1 MRSVRMGALLAL
13 VFAASAFAQE
23 ATPVEELRPRNASLQ
38 LGLGGYLPRVDTAP
52 GVTGAP
58 YASTF
63 GQDAS
68 MLLFQAEV
76 DRFLWQKY
84 GAAGVGFSF
93 GYAEKY
99 GPAQI
104 VQTPATPAGTT
115 TTEKTAL
122 KVLPLRLLAVYRMDY
137 GALHWGIPLV
147 PFVKVGLAYTPWWV
161 LKGDD
166 VETFQGQS
174 GSGGKWG
181 YSLAGGL
188 ALMLDFLEPD
198 LARNLAT
205 DTGIEHTYFMAEFI
219 NDNTPGFGSR
229 ESGELDLSSKHWLF
243 SLAMDF

>member
-1 MRSVRMGALLAL
+1 LGALLA
-13 VFAASAFAQE
+13 VCVAASAFAQDGTQEE
-23 ATPVEELRPRNASLQ
+23 APRARNVSLQ
-38 LGLGGYLPRVDTAP
+38 LGLGSYLPRVDTAP

-58 YASTF
+58 YQSTF
-63 GQDAS
+63 GDNS

-84 GAAGVGFSF
+84 GAVGVGFAF

-99 GPAQI
+99 GPAK
-104 VQTPATPAGTT
+104 VVTTPSTPEGTT

-122 KVLPLRLLAVYRMDY
+122 KILPLRLLAVYRMDY

-161 LKGDD
+161 TKGGDT
-166 VETFQGQS
+166 ETFDGQT

-181 YSLAGGL
+181 YSLAGGV

-198 LARNLAT
+198 LSRNLAT
-205 DTGIEHTYFMAEFI
+205 DTGIEHTYFMAEYV

-229 ESGELDLSSKHWLF
+229 ESGGLDLSAKHWLF